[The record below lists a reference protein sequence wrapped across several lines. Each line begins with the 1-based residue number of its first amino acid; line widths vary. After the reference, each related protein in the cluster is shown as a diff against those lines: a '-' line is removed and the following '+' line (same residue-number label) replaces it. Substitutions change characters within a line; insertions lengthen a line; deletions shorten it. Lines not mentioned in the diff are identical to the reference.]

1 MRKENIGNALQE
13 YEGQIWSTADTLY
26 SSGFK
31 ASDWPKY
38 MMPFFALMLVESRI
52 LRVKAE
58 KIKEIEMEFNVTFD
72 PTNEE
77 HIEMIDETIKCEKYG
92 YHEELVKHGRTL
104 AAITETQPSN
114 FYARMMDYL
123 NGYDIET
130 RKLLGI
136 SYDIGTSKHLDIKGV
151 IDSLNAKNQ
160 NNIDILYNFT
170 KKWAKIDLTIFNNSE
185 VTTIEE
191 HIKHRW
197 ADISAETAGEHYTPF
212 DIIQLCTDINVAIAP
227 IDPNGIWEVYDMTCG
242 GGNFVFGLE
251 DALRETYPKLSVCS
265 YGQEYNDQLY
275 ALASIESR
283 FRPDAR
289 IEYGNTLTNDRF
301 QGYQFGSVIGNPPYG
316 TEWKDFEKSVRIDQS
331 GRFSSDRLPSVG
343 DSQMLFLQHAVSH
356 MKDNGVGTIVH
367 NGSPL
372 TSGDAGSGESN
383 IRKYLIKE
391 LDVVQAIIQL
401 PQNLF
406 FNTGISTY
414 IWVLNKNKPAH
425 LKDKV
430 MIVNAENLF
439 SKMKKSLNKKSSMV
453 DEQERAQIVS
463 MLLSYESSELCKIV
477 STDDLM
483 YNKVEIELVKVDE
496 NGLRVKENT
505 VEDKNGNVKVVPNKI
520 EKIDEISFESSEDEL
535 VLTLQ
540 DGIAKTTLDLAQLKV
555 KTSNATKIKVKML
568 DGSNYVYDLEESVVY
583 KDLVSLGKGVLNVK
597 VTKNKKMNEDEVRID
612 VILSALREKDIEI
625 TPYSSSVEENKKLI
639 SNYISQWVSDENT
652 ILSVKEGCEINMNKA
667 FPKKY
672 EMKTT
677 AEIKEEIMLIDKN
690 FGSI

>member
-58 KIKEIEMEFNVTFD
+58 KIKEIEVEFNVTFD

-316 TEWKDFEKSVRIDQS
+316 TEWKDFEKSIRIDQS

-356 MKDNGVGTIVH
+356 MRDNGVGTIVH

-496 NGLRVKENT
+496 NGLSVKENT

-520 EKIDEISFESSEDEL
+520 EKIDEISFESYEDEL

-555 KTSNATKIKVKML
+555 KTSNAAKIKVKML
-568 DGSNYVYDLEESVVY
+568 DGSSYVYDLEESVVY
-583 KDLVSLGKGVLNVK
+583 KDLVSLGKGVLDVK
-597 VTKNKKMNEDEVRID
+597 VSKSKKMNDDEVKVD

-625 TPYSSSVEENKKLI
+625 APYSSSVEENKKVIRDYL
-639 SNYISQWVSDENT
+639 SQWVSDENT

-672 EMKTT
+672 EMKTP

>member
-316 TEWKDFEKSVRIDQS
+316 TEWKDFEKSIRIDQS

-372 TSGDAGSGESN
+372 TSGEAGSGESN

-496 NGLRVKENT
+496 NGLSVKENT

-520 EKIDEISFESSEDEL
+520 EKIDEISFESYEDEL
-535 VLTLQ
+535 VLMLQ

-555 KTSNATKIKVKML
+555 KTSNAAKIKVKML
-568 DGSNYVYDLEESVVY
+568 DGSSYVYDQEESVVY

>member
-568 DGSNYVYDLEESVVY
+568 DGSSYVYDLEESVVY

>member
-316 TEWKDFEKSVRIDQS
+316 TEWKDFEKSIRIDQS

-356 MKDNGVGTIVH
+356 MRDNGVGTIVH

-463 MLLSYESSELCKIV
+463 MLLSHESSELCKIV
-477 STDDLM
+477 STDNLM

-555 KTSNATKIKVKML
+555 KTSNAAKIKVKML
-568 DGSNYVYDLEESVVY
+568 DGSSYVYDLEESVVY
-583 KDLVSLGKGVLNVK
+583 KDLVSLGKGVLDVK
-597 VTKNKKMNEDEVRID
+597 VSKSKKMNDDEVKVD

-625 TPYSSSVEENKKLI
+625 APYSSSVEENKKVIRDYL
-639 SNYISQWVSDENT
+639 SQWVSDENT

-667 FPKKY
+667 FPKNY

>member
-92 YHEELVKHGRTL
+92 YHEELVKYGRTL

-496 NGLRVKENT
+496 NGLSVKENT

-520 EKIDEISFESSEDEL
+520 EKIDEISFESYEDEL
-535 VLTLQ
+535 VLMLQ

-555 KTSNATKIKVKML
+555 KTSNAAKIKVKML
-568 DGSNYVYDLEESVVY
+568 DGSSYVYDQEESVVY

>member
-316 TEWKDFEKSVRIDQS
+316 TEWKDFEKSIRIDQS

-356 MKDNGVGTIVH
+356 MRDNGVGTIVH

-496 NGLRVKENT
+496 NGLSVKENT

-520 EKIDEISFESSEDEL
+520 EKIDEISFESYEDEL
-535 VLTLQ
+535 VLMLQ

-555 KTSNATKIKVKML
+555 KTSNAAKIKVKML
-568 DGSNYVYDLEESVVY
+568 DGSSYVYDQEESVVY

-639 SNYISQWVSDENT
+639 SNYISQWVRDENT